1 MGTPMG
7 LPPASPPAL
16 CQSSEMGKKE
26 MRADVSQ
33 ITAIE
38 IGTDLKGNL
47 CLRMSDGTRWS
58 LDPKVTWARLYYD
71 VTL

>member
-47 CLRMSDGTRWS
+47 CLRMSD
-58 LDPKVTWARLYYD
+58 WARCTRSKSD
-71 VTL
+71 MGEITWQ